1 MKWSEIAIHSTQDA
15 VEAISNLLHESGAG
29 GVVIEDQEDLI
40 KDWKNEYGEIYELDP
55 EDYPDNGVNIKAYLP
70 VNDALIPKVDQIKGA
85 INELKLHG
93 IDTGAHSVTLSE
105 VSEEEWADEWKRYYK
120 PTRITQRL
128 TISPTWEDYQPVAP
142 DELIIELDPG
152 MAFGT
157 GTHPT
162 TVLCLHMLE
171 NYLEQ
176 GDKVLDVGTGSGV
189 LSIAAVKLGA
199 STVKAVDLDEV
210 AIRVAKENIRQ
221 NAVEQQVSLQQND
234 LVKGL
239 EGSYDVI
246 VANILAEIILKFTHD
261 AFALLKPKGYFIS
274 SGIIKRKY
282 PEVEKMLLED
292 GFSVEKTVQDEEW
305 VAVVARKR

>member
-15 VEAISNLLHESGAG
+15 VEAISNLLHEAGAG

-40 KDWKNEYGEIYELDP
+40 KDWRSGYGEIYELNP
-55 EDYPDNGVNIKAYLP
+55 ADYPDHGVNIKAYLP
-70 VNDALIPKVDQIKGA
+70 VNNDLISKVDQIKGA
-85 INELKLHG
+85 INELKFHG
-93 IDTGAHSVTLSE
+93 IDIGAHSVTLSE

-120 PTRITQRL
+120 PTRVTQRL

-162 TVLCLHMLE
+162 TALCLKMLE
-171 NYLEQ
+171 SYLKRD
-176 GDKVLDVGTGSGV
+176 DKVLDVGTGSGV

-210 AIRVAKENIRQ
+210 AIRVAEENIRQ
-221 NAVEQQVSLQQND
+221 NAVERQVSLQQND

-246 VANILAEIILKFTHD
+246 VANILAEIILKFTQD
-261 AFALLKPKGYFIS
+261 AFALLKPQGYFIS
-274 SGIIKRKY
+274 SGIIRRKY
-282 PEVEKMLLED
+282 PQVEKMLLEN
-292 GFSVEKTVQDEEW
+292 GFSIEETVQDEEW